1 MDEVK
6 NVSEEKQEC
15 VNQVITPEIDQTE
28 NAQKLQIALEKLEA
42 MKDAEEIK
50 VVEETKKTEEIKAV
64 EETKEIE
71 EIKAVEESKETEKVK
86 EVEESEETEE
96 IKAVEET
103 AAAEETKEVEET
115 KAVEEP
121 EKTEDSM
128 ETEERKM
135 PSISLPEPTSGYVND
150 ISVFCITQQGESHIK
165 NEIPCQDRSEFRW
178 VNDKILIAAIADGV
192 GSCPLSDYGAETAVK
207 SSLDFLEQYFQTAMK
222 KSDFIFD
229 VPAQMKAAL
238 SGAMQYAY
246 DSVEKRAEELEVS
259 QYTMQSTLTI
269 TIYDG
274 TTIYFGHAGDDGV
287 VALNKDGIYAMVTS
301 RVKGE
306 EASSVYPLQSKR
318 WFYGKVNDTVAFVMA
333 TDGVLDAFVRPLAEN
348 NRVYYPFV
356 EPVFYTSQ
364 TDPESAKLNC
374 QDWNEYL
381 SSPAYRKAVTDDI
394 TFVGIV
400 NQAAIKTSNKPVF
413 DDKEWNRQS
422 EEYRRRR
429 MAVLYPDQKSRVSE
443 QKEKSDKKPETE
455 KKVYCSQ
462 GSSSRN
468 SKDISSKK
476 FGSRNNNEGLKRKTE
491 YTDSREVIRDGA
503 RQAWTGITR
512 MSAGFGAIIIEAGEG
527 VLSAT
532 SEWTEQAAEAIKQRQ
547 KEKNQ
552 QKTNSNVES
561 KCQRKADSDAGPES
575 TSTDSNK

>member
-1 MDEVK
+1 MDELK
-6 NVSEEKQEC
+6 IVSEEKQEC
-15 VNQVITPEIDQTE
+15 VNQVIITEVNPVEI
-28 NAQKLQIALEKLEA
+28 AQKLQVASEKF
-42 MKDAEEIK
+42 EEIK
-50 VVEETKKTEEIKAV
+50 ETEEIKAV
-64 EETKEIE
+64 EETKETE
-71 EIKAVEESKETEKVK
+71 EVK
-86 EVEESEETEE
+86 EVEETAVAEEPKETKEFEE
-96 IKAVEET
+96 EKETKKTKEVEET
-103 AAAEETKEVEET
+103 AAAEE
-115 KAVEEP
+115 P
-121 EKTEDSM
+121 QKTEDSM

-135 PSISLPEPTSGYVND
+135 PPISLPEPISGYVNG

-178 VNDKILIAAIADGV
+178 VNDKILITAIADGV

-207 SSLDFLEQYFQTAMK
+207 SGLDFLEQYFQIETK
-222 KSDFIFD
+222 KSDFVFD

-238 SGAMQYAY
+238 SGAMQCAY
-246 DSVEKRAEELEVS
+246 DAVEKRAEELEVS

-274 TTIYFGHAGDDGV
+274 ITLYFGHAGDDGV
-287 VALNKDGIYAMVTS
+287 VALNKEGIYAMVTS
-301 RVKGE
+301 RIKGE
-306 EASSVYPLQSKR
+306 EASSVYPLQSKQ

-348 NRVYYPFV
+348 NRVYYPFIQ
-356 EPVFYTSQ
+356 PIFYTSQ

-394 TFVGIV
+394 TLVGIV
-400 NQAAIKTSNKPVF
+400 NQASIKTSKEPVF

-422 EEYRRRR
+422 EEYSRKR
-429 MAVLYPDQKSRVSE
+429 MAALYPEQKSKVSE
-443 QKEKSDKKPETE
+443 QKGKSDKSLDVE
-455 KKVYCSQ
+455 KKAYHSQ
-462 GSSSRN
+462 GFGSRDN
-468 SKDISSKK
+468 NDVSSKK
-476 FGSRNNNEGLKRKTE
+476 FGSRNDSEESKRKPE
-491 YTDSREVIRDGA
+491 YTGSREAIRDGA

-512 MSAGFGAIIIEAGEG
+512 MSAGVGAMIMEAGEG

-552 QKTNSNVES
+552 QKINSSSEPKN
-561 KCQRKADSDAGPES
+561 QRKADTDADPES
-575 TSTDSNK
+575 ALTDSNK